1 DVDVVEIA
9 AGSGA
14 ESGDVV
20 LAEGLPQGLLQ
31 ITGVISAVEC
41 PPDGVR
47 VHREDRSAGEK
58 LLLLRAARDQDAD
71 LRIARPRRPDDVRIE
86 LARIE
91 SDLPVLHPITT
102 VERQPFASR
111 NACLK
116 LGGLQVRLGGGD
128 DFYQSLSEEIRI
140 INLFMRV

>member
-1 DVDVVEIA
+1 ADGQRRLGNDLQFVGGYQDSLTEGGAEALGHLEALNRLLHVDVDVVEIA

-58 LLLLRAARDQDAD
+58 LLLL
-71 LRIARPRRPDDVRIE
+71 
-86 LARIE
+86 
-91 SDLPVLHPITT
+91 
-102 VERQPFASR
+102 
-111 NACLK
+111 
-116 LGGLQVRLGGGD
+116 
-128 DFYQSLSEEIRI
+128 
-140 INLFMRV
+140 